1 MAGNDD
7 DLSCNRCGVWSRVT
21 FNAVKTETYI
31 VIVTGYQHSVGTFTL
46 LVECHGSSHNNRVCE
61 GDSDDDYNY
70 IDDET
75 LICLEYCVDMCWDND
90 DYAYGNVDDDIIFCH
105 YLCAEDVCGI
115 TF

>member
-1 MAGNDD
+1 M
-7 DLSCNRCGVWSRVT
+7 
-21 FNAVKTETYI
+21 
-31 VIVTGYQHSVGTFTL
+31 
-46 LVECHGSSHNNRVCE
+46 VECHGSSHNNRVCE